1 MTTKAEIMLKLNK
14 LSHDDQEKLL
24 EYIETLPSGRPP
36 AGPRKSAMGMF
47 EHLGI
52 DITREMIDEARKEAW
67 ANFPREFPAGGN
79 G

>member
-1 MTTKAEIMLKLNK
+1 MTTKAEIMIKLNK

-24 EYIETLPSGRPP
+24 AYIETLPLQRL
-36 AGPRKSAMGMF
+36 PRDNERTAMGMF
-47 EHLGI
+47 EHLGL